1 MRPKPT
7 RDWVITELER
17 LGIRVVSGGRANRKG
32 EEEVVVAPATSMAP
46 GLPVLHPG
54 MMPMSMN
61 AMAKPQMNGQM
72 GTQQISMMQ
81 NQQDAQSNLK
91 QARRSS
97 SLGLALLSNEFG
109 KSNAFNSTQPSISN
123 SATIDLIG
131 KPAFR
136 ELVGGGAAAAYN
148 AYRDD
153 FYRQQ
158 PEQGNESGGNSDG
171 NGIGNK
177 IMRLNDN
184 SNITTAMN
192 PNE

>member
-7 RDWVITELER
+7 RDWVIAELER
-17 LGIRVVSGGRANRKG
+17 LGIRVVSGGRTSRKG
-32 EEEVVVAPATSMAP
+32 EEEGTSASSMPP
-46 GLPVLHPG
+46 GSHPN
-54 MMPMSMN
+54 MMLMGMN
-61 AMAKPQMNGQM
+61 ASANSHMNGQV
-72 GTQQISMMQ
+72 GTQQVNMMQ
-81 NQQDAQSNLK
+81 NLWNQQDSQNNQK
-91 QARRSS
+91 QPRRSS

-109 KSNAFNSTQPSISN
+109 KNNSFHSSTQPSINN
-123 SATIDLIG
+123 SANIDLIG

-158 PEQGNESGGNSDG
+158 PSDQGNGSGGTADSNNGVG
-171 NGIGNK
+171 NTSVPAIN
-177 IMRLNDN
+177 I
-184 SNITTAMN
+184 SNATATN